1 MQNRNKVK
9 GAGGRRNRKRR
20 VEKTMTESI
29 VVVAEAVEPA
39 QLREEQDVYSQC
51 PVCGFS
57 ARQLDR
63 FCRRCGINLE
73 EGLQQRQNASTGP
86 LYETSTIVREFTE
99 SRPPKQK
106 KNTGSNQSG
115 KVNPAFPFVT
125 GRNLHPGD
133 QRFDLVV
140 IGSGPAGQKGAI
152 AAAKLGKRVAIVDR
166 RERIGGVSLH
176 TGTIPSKTLRE
187 AVLYLTGYRQ
197 RAFYG
202 RDFKLKEEISIADLS
217 ERVNT
222 VISRESAVIREQLGR
237 NGVALIDGMARFT
250 GLHTLEVEG
259 VQKAHTVEADHILIA
274 CGTRA
279 SRPPE
284 IPFGGEVMDADQLG
298 DATRIPRDMIVVGA
312 GVIGLEYASM
322 VAALGIKVT
331 VIDQRPAILDFVDR
345 EIVEALSY
353 HMRRQDAVFR
363 LGEKVTSVAVNA
375 QGHVQVGLES
385 GKRLRAEGL
394 LYAAG
399 RQANTDLLNLAAAGL
414 EADARGRIAV
424 NEYFQTAASH
434 IYAAGDCIGFPSLA
448 ATSMEQ
454 GRLATCHMFGQSA
467 ANRTSLLPY
476 GIYTVP
482 EISMIGRTEQELTS
496 AGIPYET
503 GVARYEE
510 VAKGQIVG
518 DETGMLK
525 ILFQPDTLK
534 VLGVHAIGEN
544 ATEII
549 HIGQTLLAFDG
560 TIEFFRD
567 SVFNY
572 PTFAEAYK
580 VAALNGLNKL

>member
-1 MQNRNKVK
+1 
-9 GAGGRRNRKRR
+9 
-20 VEKTMTESI
+20 MT
-29 VVVAEAVEPA
+29 
-39 QLREEQDVYSQC
+39 
-51 PVCGFS
+51 
-57 ARQLDR
+57 
-63 FCRRCGINLE
+63 
-73 EGLQQRQNASTGP
+73 
-86 LYETSTIVREFTE
+86 TSE
-99 SRPPKQK
+99 
-106 KNTGSNQSG
+106 
-115 KVNPAFPFVT
+115 
-125 GRNLHPGD
+125 

-152 AAAKLGKRVAIVDR
+152 AAAKLGKRVAMVDR
-166 RERIGGVSLH
+166 REMIGGVSLH

-202 RDFKLKEEISIADLS
+202 RDYKLKEEISVADLM

-222 VISRESAVIREQLGR
+222 VVARETAVVREQLGR
-237 NGVALIDGMARFT
+237 NGVTIIDGTARFT
-250 GLHTLEVEG
+250 GPHTLEVEG
-259 VQKAHTVEADHILIA
+259 KQRVQLVEADYVLIA

-279 SRPPE
+279 ARPPE
-284 IPFGGEVMDADQLG
+284 IPFGNRVIDADQIG
-298 DATRIPRDMIVVGA
+298 QVGSIPRDLIVVGA

-322 VAALGIKVT
+322 ATALGVKVT
-331 VIDQRPAILDFVDR
+331 VIDQRPAMLDFVDH

-363 LGEKVTSVAVNA
+363 LGEKVTTVGVNER
-375 QGHVQVGLES
+375 GLVQIGLES
-385 GKRLRAEGL
+385 GKRLHAEGL

-399 RQANTDLLNLAAAGL
+399 RQANTDMLDLAAAGL
-414 EADARGRIAV
+414 APDGRGRITV
-424 NEYFQTAASH
+424 NEHFQSAIAH

-454 GRLATCHMFGQSA
+454 GRLAVHHMFGRPA
-467 ANRTSLLPY
+467 ASRQLLLPY
-476 GIYTVP
+476 GIYTIP
-482 EISMIGRTEQELTS
+482 EISMVGRTEQELTGS
-496 AGIPYET
+496 GVPYET

-510 VAKGQIVG
+510 IAKGQIVG

-525 ILFQPDTLK
+525 ILFHPETLK
-534 VLGVHAIGEN
+534 VLGVHAIGES

-549 HIGQTLLAFDG
+549 HIGQMLLAQDG
-560 TIEFFRD
+560 TIEFLRD